1 MRTKSLASNITM
13 LLTIILMLL
22 VLQVKL
28 RTRKKAPFLQ
38 SNGYISRSAQNM
50 TIKLESMQSSKR
62 EERKIKKLE
71 LKVKMVIK
79 TKTWVKK

>member
-28 RTRKKAPFLQ
+28 KTRKKAPFLQ
-38 SNGYISRSAQNM
+38 SNGFISRSAQNM

-62 EERKIKKLE
+62 EELKIKKLE
-71 LKVKMVIK
+71 LRVKMVIK

>member
-28 RTRKKAPFLQ
+28 KTRKKAPFLQ
-38 SNGYISRSAQNM
+38 SNGFISRSAQNM

-62 EERKIKKLE
+62 EELKIKKLE
-71 LKVKMVIK
+71 LRVKMVNK